1 MIKISKKATTIA
13 IVNQK
18 GGTGK
23 TTTCENLGIGLAM
36 EGKKV
41 LLVDADPQG
50 SLTISMGWQQPD
62 ELPTTLSTLMAKAM
76 NDQSIPPG
84 EGILHHAEGVDLIPA
99 NIELAGLEVSL
110 VNTMNREKMLKQV
123 LDVAKREYDFIL
135 LDCTPSL
142 GMLTVN
148 ALAAADTTLIP
159 VQAQYL
165 SAKGLEQLLQTV
177 QKVRRQINP
186 KLKIEGIL
194 LTINNNVD
202 SANPTENDFTPF
214 LNIMNEWYAKDTS
227 NKIKAVFKSRMKEGL
242 RCSGAIPYGYKR
254 INGDKQTL
262 VVDEPA
268 AEIVRKVFR
277 LACQGMGVTA
287 IAEQLTEEK
296 VLIPSAYTAKYFPE
310 NCRNRSFSDPYR
322 WNANT
327 IGHILDRQEYLGHTV
342 LGKSICENFK
352 TKQRRAAT
360 PEELMIFPD
369 THEAIIDQDTWD
381 IAQKL
386 RVRAKPRAAN
396 GTYSHRLS
404 GMIYCADCGSRM
416 GFISPEARQSGKHY
430 DSDSAFQCGNYR
442 NQNNECV
449 SHFIKT
455 SALEAAI
462 LQAIKAVSQYVI
474 ENEAEFISQLKTVW
488 NESKSKSA
496 NNGQQE
502 IDEAKKRM
510 AELDAKIQKLYDSA
524 ISGLLPERQ
533 AQRMIQQYDEEQLML
548 EKRVEELQGQ
558 IQEEEVEKIDTNRF
572 IALVNKY
579 RNCEELTDTMLYAFI
594 DRVEVHEATGGRTVY
609 RQQNIDIYFNFIGNY
624 YPPVETVSEE
634 ERIAAIE
641 AEQLRKKQEKAK
653 RAAEVQKQKKAAL
666 MKAVEAGDPEA
677 IAEYERKLAL
687 QRERNH
693 RRQQKIKEAREADP
707 AYIAQM
713 EEKER
718 LQREKLLEAERKRTE
733 RANRQKKL
741 SRKELKE
748 AAKTDPKAAEEWQ
761 ALKEKEAVA
770 RQRKKEREEE
780 RMAADPEYAAMMAE
794 RKAEYTR
801 TRTAKRQAER
811 EALVELAKTDEE
823 AAKKL
828 AEMRKYQSQATVR
841 SYQKM
846 KADAEAGDP
855 DAIKR
860 YETTL
865 AKRREEY
872 HRKKGA

>member
-1 MIKISKKATTIA
+1 MAKKEEIKITALYERLSRDDEQAGESNSIL
-13 IVNQK
+13 NQK
-18 GGTGK
+18 K
-23 TTTCENLGIGLAM
+23 Y
-36 EGKKV
+36 
-41 LLVDADPQG
+41 
-50 SLTISMGWQQPD
+50 
-62 ELPTTLSTLMAKAM
+62 
-76 NDQSIPPG
+76 
-84 EGILHHAEGVDLIPA
+84 
-99 NIELAGLEVSL
+99 LE
-110 VNTMNREKMLKQV
+110 
-123 LDVAKREYDFIL
+123 EY
-135 LDCTPSL
+135 
-142 GMLTVN
+142 
-148 ALAAADTTLIP
+148 AR
-159 VQAQYL
+159 Q
-165 SAKGLEQLLQTV
+165 KGLRNIRHFYDDGYSGTNFNRPGFTALLEEIEAGRVDTLVVKDLSRFGRNYLQVGYYTEIV
-177 QKVRRQINP
+177 FPKKGVRFIA
-186 KLKIEGIL
+186 
-194 LTINNNVD
+194 INNNVD

-268 AEIVRKVFR
+268 AEVVRKVFR
-277 LACQGMGVTA
+277 LACQGVGVTA
-287 IAEQLTEEK
+287 IAERLTEEK
-296 VLIPSAYTAKYFPE
+296 VLIPSAYTAKYSPE
-310 NCRNRSFSDPYR
+310 NCRHRTVIDPYR
-322 WNANT
+322 WNAT
-327 IGHILDRQEYLGHTV
+327 TVGYILDRQEYLGHTV

-416 GFISPEARQSGKHY
+416 GFISPDAKQSEKHY

-442 NQNNECV
+442 NKNNECV

-488 NESKSKSA
+488 NENKSNSA

-502 IDEAKKRM
+502 IDEPKTRW
-510 AELDAKIQKLYDSA
+510 AELDAKIQQLYDSA

-653 RAAEVQKQKKAAL
+653 RSTEVQKQKRAEL

-718 LQREKLLEAERKRTE
+718 LQRENLLESERKRAE

-761 ALKEKEAVA
+761 ALKEKEAAA

-801 TRTAKRQAER
+801 TRTAKRKAER

-828 AEMRKYQSQATVR
+828 AEMRKYQSEATVR

>member
-1 MIKISKKATTIA
+1 MAKKEEIKITALYERLSRDDKQAGESNSIL
-13 IVNQK
+13 NQK
-18 GGTGK
+18 K
-23 TTTCENLGIGLAM
+23 Y
-36 EGKKV
+36 
-41 LLVDADPQG
+41 
-50 SLTISMGWQQPD
+50 
-62 ELPTTLSTLMAKAM
+62 
-76 NDQSIPPG
+76 
-84 EGILHHAEGVDLIPA
+84 
-99 NIELAGLEVSL
+99 LE
-110 VNTMNREKMLKQV
+110 
-123 LDVAKREYDFIL
+123 EY
-135 LDCTPSL
+135 
-142 GMLTVN
+142 
-148 ALAAADTTLIP
+148 AR
-159 VQAQYL
+159 Q
-165 SAKGLEQLLQTV
+165 KGLRNIRHFYDDGYSGTNFNRPGFTALLEEIEAGRVDTLVVKDLSRFGRNYLQVGYYTEIV
-177 QKVRRQINP
+177 FPKKGVRFIA
-186 KLKIEGIL
+186 
-194 LTINNNVD
+194 INNNVD

-277 LACQGMGVTA
+277 LACQGVGVTA
-287 IAEQLTEEK
+287 IAERLTEEK
-296 VLIPSAYTAKYFPE
+296 VLIPSAYTAKYSPE
-310 NCRNRSFSDPYR
+310 NCRHRTVIDPYR
-322 WNANT
+322 WNAT
-327 IGHILDRQEYLGHTV
+327 TVGYILDRQEYLGHTV

-416 GFISPEARQSGKHY
+416 GFISPDAKQSEKHY

-442 NQNNECV
+442 NKNNECV

-488 NESKSKSA
+488 NENKSKSA

-653 RAAEVQKQKKAAL
+653 RSTEVQKQKRAEL

-718 LQREKLLEAERKRTE
+718 LQREKLLESERKRAE

-761 ALKEKEAVA
+761 ALKEKEAAA

-801 TRTAKRQAER
+801 TRTAKRKAER

-828 AEMRKYQSQATVR
+828 AEMRKYQSEATVR

>member
-1 MIKISKKATTIA
+1 MYPGLSHDEIIEECLKELKHHFEVGPEVALISAEKGVQCVPFDESLQKKFPYFE
-13 IVNQK
+13 
-18 GGTGK
+18 GTYEVFDVPH
-23 TTTCENLGIGLAM
+23 TDFQIRY
-36 EGKKV
+36 
-41 LLVDADPQG
+41 
-50 SLTISMGWQQPD
+50 QP
-62 ELPTTLSTLMAKAM
+62 E
-76 NDQSIPPG
+76 QI
-84 EGILHHAEGVDLIPA
+84 
-99 NIELAGLEVSL
+99 
-110 VNTMNREKMLKQV
+110 
-123 LDVAKREYDFIL
+123 
-135 LDCTPSL
+135 
-142 GMLTVN
+142 
-148 ALAAADTTLIP
+148 LAASGRKILTGTAFLC
-159 VQAQYL
+159 
-165 SAKGLEQLLQTV
+165 
-177 QKVRRQINP
+177 RR
-186 KLKIEGIL
+186 
-194 LTINNNVD
+194 
-202 SANPTENDFTPF
+202 EN
-214 LNIMNEWYAKDTS
+214 E
-227 NKIKAVFKSRMKEGL
+227 
-242 RCSGAIPYGYKR
+242 RC
-254 INGDKQTL
+254 L
-262 VVDEPA
+262 
-268 AEIVRKVFR
+268 
-277 LACQGMGVTA
+277 
-287 IAEQLTEEK
+287 
-296 VLIPSAYTAKYFPE
+296 
-310 NCRNRSFSDPYR
+310 
-322 WNANT
+322 
-327 IGHILDRQEYLGHTV
+327 
-342 LGKSICENFK
+342 
-352 TKQRRAAT
+352 
-360 PEELMIFPD
+360 
-369 THEAIIDQDTWD
+369 
-381 IAQKL
+381 
-386 RVRAKPRAAN
+386 
-396 GTYSHRLS
+396 
-404 GMIYCADCGSRM
+404 MIYCADCGSRM

>member
-1 MIKISKKATTIA
+1 MAKKEEIKITALYERLSRDDEQAGESNSIL
-13 IVNQK
+13 NQK
-18 GGTGK
+18 K
-23 TTTCENLGIGLAM
+23 Y
-36 EGKKV
+36 
-41 LLVDADPQG
+41 
-50 SLTISMGWQQPD
+50 
-62 ELPTTLSTLMAKAM
+62 
-76 NDQSIPPG
+76 
-84 EGILHHAEGVDLIPA
+84 
-99 NIELAGLEVSL
+99 LE
-110 VNTMNREKMLKQV
+110 
-123 LDVAKREYDFIL
+123 EY
-135 LDCTPSL
+135 
-142 GMLTVN
+142 
-148 ALAAADTTLIP
+148 AR
-159 VQAQYL
+159 Q
-165 SAKGLEQLLQTV
+165 KGLRNIRHFYDDGYSGTNFNRPGFTALLEEIEAGRVDTLVVKDLSRFGRNYLQVGYYTEIV
-177 QKVRRQINP
+177 FPKKGVRFIA
-186 KLKIEGIL
+186 
-194 LTINNNVD
+194 INNNVD

-268 AEIVRKVFR
+268 AEVVRKVFR
-277 LACQGMGVTA
+277 LACQGVGVTA
-287 IAEQLTEEK
+287 IAERLTEEK
-296 VLIPSAYTAKYFPE
+296 VLIPSAYTAKYSPE
-310 NCRNRSFSDPYR
+310 NCRHRTVIDPYR
-322 WNANT
+322 WNAT
-327 IGHILDRQEYLGHTV
+327 TVGYILDRQEYLGHTV

-416 GFISPEARQSGKHY
+416 GFISPDAKQSEKHY

-442 NQNNECV
+442 NKNNECV

-462 LQAIKAVSQYVI
+462 LQAIKAVSKYVI

-510 AELDAKIQKLYDSA
+510 AELDEKIQKLYDSA

-653 RAAEVQKQKKAAL
+653 RSAEVQKRKKAEL

-718 LQREKLLEAERKRTE
+718 LQREKLLEAERKRAE

-748 AAKTDPKAAEEWQ
+748 AAKTDSKAAEEWQ
-761 ALKEKEAVA
+761 ALKEKEAAA

-801 TRTAKRQAER
+801 TRTAKRKAER

>member
-1 MIKISKKATTIA
+1 MAKKEEIKITALYERLSRDDEQAGESNSIL
-13 IVNQK
+13 NQK
-18 GGTGK
+18 K
-23 TTTCENLGIGLAM
+23 Y
-36 EGKKV
+36 
-41 LLVDADPQG
+41 
-50 SLTISMGWQQPD
+50 
-62 ELPTTLSTLMAKAM
+62 
-76 NDQSIPPG
+76 
-84 EGILHHAEGVDLIPA
+84 
-99 NIELAGLEVSL
+99 LE
-110 VNTMNREKMLKQV
+110 
-123 LDVAKREYDFIL
+123 EY
-135 LDCTPSL
+135 
-142 GMLTVN
+142 
-148 ALAAADTTLIP
+148 AR
-159 VQAQYL
+159 Q
-165 SAKGLEQLLQTV
+165 KGLRNIRHFYDDGYSGTNFNRPGFTALMEEVEAGRVDTLVVKDLSRFGRNYLQVGYYTEIV
-177 QKVRRQINP
+177 FPKKGVRFIA
-186 KLKIEGIL
+186 
-194 LTINNNVD
+194 INNNVD

-254 INGDKQTL
+254 IKGDKQTL

-268 AEIVRKVFR
+268 AEVVRNVFR
-277 LACQGMGVTA
+277 LACQGVGVTA
-287 IAEQLTEEK
+287 IAETLTEEK
-296 VLIPSAYTAKYFPE
+296 VLIPSAYTAKYSPE
-310 NCRNRSFSDPYR
+310 NCRHRTVIDPYR
-322 WNANT
+322 WNAT
-327 IGHILDRQEYLGHTV
+327 TVGYILDRQEYLGHTV

-416 GFISPEARQSGKHY
+416 GFISPDAKQSGKHY

-462 LQAIKAVSQYVI
+462 LQAIKAVSRYVI

-510 AELDAKIQKLYDSA
+510 AELDAKIQKAYDSA
-524 ISGLLPERQ
+524 MSGLLPERQ

-558 IQEEEVEKIDTNRF
+558 IQEEEVEKIDTSRF

-594 DRVEVHEATGGRTVY
+594 DRVEVHEATGGRTIY

-624 YPPVETVSEE
+624 YPPVETVTEE

-718 LQREKLLEAERKRTE
+718 LQREKLLEAERKRAE
-733 RANRQKKL
+733 RANKQKKL

-761 ALKEKEAVA
+761 ALKEKEAAA

-801 TRTAKRQAER
+801 TRTAKRKAER
-811 EALVELAKTDEE
+811 EALVELAKTDEK

-828 AEMRKYQSQATVR
+828 AEMRKYQSQATVK

-865 AKRREEY
+865 AKRREDY